1 MATETTVVVENVG
14 PARKRL
20 KITIPATVVDARIN
34 EAYASARGEVQIPG
48 FRKGTAPMALIE
60 KRFGESIREDL
71 RRRLLT
77 DAYSQALQDHK
88 LQPVSEPEVDEK
100 AAELDVQRGKQIAVT
115 MDVEVIPDIT
125 LPKLEDVEVKRPVAE
140 VED

>member
-60 KRFGESIREDL
+60 KRFGDL
-71 RRRLLT
+71 GRTEVRRAALLCALDLLEGRL
-77 DAYSQALQDHK
+77 A
-88 LQPVSEPEVDEK
+88 
-100 AAELDVQRGKQIAVT
+100 
-115 MDVEVIPDIT
+115 
-125 LPKLEDVEVKRPVAE
+125 
-140 VED
+140 